1 MQEDGMQYMF
11 DRGTTVCFT
20 GHRQLREPAEIIT
33 PKLVGTLESLVRSG
47 CLTFCAGGARG
58 FDALASET
66 VIALQAQ
73 YPQIRL
79 VLMLPFPDQ
88 YGSESGWSAAEIE
101 QYRRIQAQASQVVT
115 IAPGYCSGVYYRRNR
130 ALVDASSVCIAY
142 MTRSSS
148 GTGYTV
154 RYARKQ
160 GLEIINRAESDIRK
174 ESQK

>member
-1 MQEDGMQYMF
+1 MF

-33 PKLVGTLESLVRSG
+33 SRLTQTLESLIHSG
-47 CLTFCAGGARG
+47 CRTFCAGGARG
-58 FDALASET
+58 FDALASE
-66 VIALQAQ
+66 VVMALQPQ

-88 YGSESGWSAAEIE
+88 YCHESGWSMAEIE
-101 QYRRIQAQASQVVT
+101 QYHHLQVQASQVMVIT
-115 IAPGYCSGVYYRRNR
+115 IAPGYRSGVYYRRNR
-130 ALVDASSVCIAY
+130 ALVDTSSACIAY

-160 GLEIINRAESDIRK
+160 GLEIINLAESVTRK
-174 ESQK
+174 ESKK